1 MFQRITLR
9 RCSPAS
15 LLRFTRNL
23 FLVSVVLSVVCCSS
37 GGKLDK
43 RLDGRVGEMSMPM
56 LNGGNVKFNEL
67 VGNNKVVLVNFW
79 ATWCGPCRRE
89 IPDLTA
95 LHNQF
100 KDKGVEIVGLTIE
113 DPQQATEQV
122 KMFVQQFSMNYRVG
136 FSSKEMFFLFNK
148 ANGAN
153 PGAPIPQTFIFG
165 KDGQIVDSIPGLR
178 RDFRTWA
185 ESAINRALSS

>member
-1 MFQRITLR
+1 MFQRISLQ

-15 LLRFTRNL
+15 LLRLTRNL
-23 FLVSVVLSVVCCSS
+23 LLGVTVFAIVSCSS
-37 GGKLDK
+37 GSKLDS
-43 RLDGRVGEMSMPM
+43 RLDARAAEMNLPM
-56 LNGGNVKFNEL
+56 LTGGSVKLNEL
-67 VGNNKVVLVNFW
+67 VGKDKVVLVNFW

-89 IPDLTA
+89 IPDLIA

-113 DPQQATEQV
+113 DPAQASEQV

-136 FSSKEMFFLFNK
+136 FSSKDMFFLFNK

-165 KDGQIVDSIPGLR
+165 KDGKIVDSVPGLR
-178 RDFRTWA
+178 PDFRSWA
-185 ESAINRALSS
+185 ESAINRALNG